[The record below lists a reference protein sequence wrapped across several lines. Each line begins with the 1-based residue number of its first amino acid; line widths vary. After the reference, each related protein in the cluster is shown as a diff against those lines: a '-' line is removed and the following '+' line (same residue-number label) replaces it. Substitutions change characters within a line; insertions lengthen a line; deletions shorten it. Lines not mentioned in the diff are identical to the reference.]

1 MTVYSFPTLGE
12 VLKFLFNTTDLISD
26 SENKK
31 LVQKQ
36 LQRLANEEGNI
47 SESLERLLNI
57 FRHNLEAFV
66 NDERVVGAISHSVL
80 LVFNKY
86 EEVVKNEGS
95 CVSREHVYKW
105 LIENVLLNTI
115 VFAQHKY
122 FLMFNIPAS
131 GLIAPED
138 KYWWL
143 PEIDERGIEWPLGK
157 AFKWIYASLN
167 INQTHFH
174 YPDHNNLTQKIDYR
188 LRQNLENASEWQQGK
203 RDPGLV
209 NLLQNLDDSLQ
220 AMESTPQEKYRRKI
234 DAKTRASL
242 RIVLF
247 IARVSTIISKMLAE
261 NLGQNFLKTVVD
273 DFKRQDRRLR
283 KTSRPLRHHV
293 DEIRRTWGITKQSQM
308 DRVWWRHS
316 VTFWEDVEASF
327 IRNIPMIQA
336 WQREYANSELGISE
350 LRYLLTHMGSFYAGQ
365 YILQERGLKY
375 KRYSPRFFELHTR
388 GLELKNSGA
397 ITNKVIENFGLEL
410 KKENLDQNLK
420 WLENWIWGAYYYRQ
434 EMWCEAYPFIQSAF
448 DEAKYS
454 AGSQQYKL
462 VNQYIEIC
470 AKNNKWQN
478 FKKGVAWANYLG
490 IGIRWLRET
499 DNTEE
504 DLKIAYEIMK
514 KIFHPVL

>member
-1 MTVYSFPTLGE
+1 M
-12 VLKFLFNTTDLISD
+12 KFLFNTTDLISD

-47 SESLERLLNI
+47 SESLELLLNI

-95 CVSREHVYKW
+95 CVSRKHVYKW
-105 LIENVLLNTI
+105 LIENVLLSTI

-143 PEIDERGIEWPLGK
+143 PEIDERGIGWPLGK

-273 DFKRQDRRLR
+273 EFKRQDRRLR

-336 WQREYANSELGISE
+336 WQREHANSELGFSR
-350 LRYLLTHMGSFYAGQ
+350 LRFLLTHMGSFYSGQ
-365 YILQERGLKY
+365 YLIQERVIKQKWYPL
-375 KRYSPRFFELHTR
+375 RFFELHDR
-388 GLELKNSGA
+388 GLKLKNSGA
-397 ITNKVIENFGLEL
+397 TTIKEIEIYGLEL
-410 KKENLDQNLK
+410 KKENLEQNLR

-434 EMWCEAYPFIQSAF
+434 ENWHEAYPRFRCAF
-448 DEAKYS
+448 EQAKYT
-454 AGSQQYKL
+454 GGKHQYKL
-462 VNQYIEIC
+462 INQFVEIS
-470 AKNNKWQN
+470 AKNNKWRD
-478 FKKGVAWANYLG
+478 FKRGVSWAKYLG
-490 IGIRWLRET
+490 FEIRWQRGT
-499 DNTEE
+499 DGSE
-504 DLKIAYEIMK
+504 DDMKYAYELMK
-514 KIFHPVL
+514 KADYPVL